1 MTCVAEQRGSPRL
14 DCASNVRVT
23 GPGARSNRT
32 SVFRQFLPRLGFLMF
47 GGFGVLVA
55 VNVGVKVG
63 VGGSGVGVYVWVL
76 VGVGVI
82 VAVGVTDGVDVAV
95 AVAVTVG
102 VLVGVPG
109 IGVAVGVAEGV
120 NVGVGVLHIAWA
132 ANTACSA
139 FTIELLA
146 TLPLTEE

>member
-1 MTCVAEQRGSPRL
+1 MTCDAEQRVLPCL
-14 DCASNVRVT
+14 DCASRVRVT
-23 GPGARSNRT
+23 GPSARNNRT
-32 SVFRQFLPRLGFLMF
+32 SVFHLFLPHFGLVILGGL
-47 GGFGVLVA
+47 GVLVA

-82 VAVGVTDGVDVAV
+82 VAVGVTDGVDVTV
-95 AVAVTVG
+95 AVLVAVG

-109 IGVAVGVAEGV
+109 IGVAVGVADGV
-120 NVGVGVLHIAWA
+120 GIGVGVLHIARA
-132 ANTACSA
+132 ADTASSA